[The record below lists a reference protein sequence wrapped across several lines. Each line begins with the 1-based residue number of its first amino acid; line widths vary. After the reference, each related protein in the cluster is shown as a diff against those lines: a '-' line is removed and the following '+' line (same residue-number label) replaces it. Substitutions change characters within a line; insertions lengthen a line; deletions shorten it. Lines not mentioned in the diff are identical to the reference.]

1 MERNR
6 KVHLQEKNALVHF
19 YELKVNK
26 EKKNLQTMPTFTT
39 EFVIV
44 DNIVKVKKLRGFI
57 WHP

>member
-1 MERNR
+1 MEKNR

-44 DNIVKVKKLRGFI
+44 DNIVKVKK
-57 WHP
+57 